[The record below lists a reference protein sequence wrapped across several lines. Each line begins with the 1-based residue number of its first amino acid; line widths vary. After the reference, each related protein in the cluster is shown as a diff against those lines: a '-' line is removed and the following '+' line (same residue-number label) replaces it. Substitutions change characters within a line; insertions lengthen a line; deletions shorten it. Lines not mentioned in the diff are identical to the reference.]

1 MIRISII
8 GPALHQLVPEPEMEL
23 ELDGPMTVKGLMEAY
38 PSQLGSL
45 SPLLQNAGLL
55 ITVNRKIGTADTI
68 VKDGDAIKF
77 THQAVFSYDGARW
90 HNP

>member
-1 MIRISII
+1 MITISII
-8 GPALHQLVPEPEMEL
+8 GPALHQLVQEPEMEL
-23 ELDGPMTVKGLMEAY
+23 ELVAPMTVKSLMETY
-38 PSQLGSL
+38 PSQLGL
-45 SPLLQNAGLL
+45 LAPLLQNAGLL

-68 VKDGDAIKF
+68 VKDGDAVKF

>member
-8 GPALHQLVPEPEMEL
+8 GPSLHQLVQEPEMEL
-23 ELDGPMTVKGLMEAY
+23 DLATPMTVKGLMEAY
-38 PSQLGSL
+38 PSQLGPL

-68 VKDGDAIKF
+68 VKDGDAVKF

>member
-8 GPALHQLVPEPEMEL
+8 GPALHQLVAEPEMEP
-23 ELDGPMTVKGLMEAY
+23 ELDAPMTVKGLMEAY
-38 PSQLGSL
+38 PSQLGPL

-68 VKDGDAIKF
+68 VKDGDAVKF